1 MYAIID
7 VETTGGSPAQDRIIE
22 IAVFVFDGEKIVD
35 QFSSLVNPN
44 KKIDPYVTKLTGIS
58 DNMVKDAPTFVD
70 IHKKVL
76 QFLSP
81 ENIFVA
87 HNVKFDYGMVR
98 MEFKRMGMEFTR
110 KQIDTV
116 TLARKVLPGFNSYSL
131 GVLCDS
137 LGIKVENR
145 HRAHGDAEAT
155 VKLLDLILKQSSSK
169 KYIEIELNHGVD
181 VTILPPHLSM
191 GEIEKLPEEAGVFY
205 FKDEN
210 DQVIFIDAAKNIRK
224 QVISFFNKANE
235 TAAYSDKT
243 NIFRQIDFQASG
255 NELTARLL
263 AYKEIRTKTPPLN
276 KIPRLPKLSHA
287 IFITTDPEGFYH
299 LKALRIEEGEGE
311 MTLKFSSKSA
321 ALKVLNKIIAESYLH
336 VQFSLLRKITDPEQL
351 QNFKPSFNE
360 KIEKAVRK
368 YLYKNSN
375 FFIVGE
381 GRRPDENS
389 VVWIEN
395 SVYKG
400 FGYIY
405 PELTPVNIESLKDC
419 IVADEDDTE
428 IQKLIRLQLRK
439 SKGLKIISY

>member
-22 IAVFVFDGEKIVD
+22 IAVFIFDGERVVD
-35 QFSSLVNPN
+35 QFSSLVNPH

-58 DNMVKDAPTFVD
+58 DKMVVNAPSFKDLNQ
-70 IHKKVL
+70 KVL
-76 QFLSP
+76 AFLSP

-98 MEFKRMGMEFTR
+98 MEFKRMGMDFTR

-155 VKLLDLILKQSSSK
+155 VKLLDIILKQSSSK
-169 KYIEIELNHGVD
+169 KYIDIELNHGMD
-181 VTILPPHLSM
+181 ASILPPNLSM

-205 FKDEN
+205 FKDEKE
-210 DQVIFIDAAKNIRK
+210 VIIFIDAAKSIRK
-224 QVISFFNKANE
+224 QVISFFTKANE
-235 TAAYSDKT
+235 SAAYAQQQ
-243 NIFRQIDFQASG
+243 NLFRQIDFQATG
-255 NELTARLL
+255 NELTAKLL
-263 AYKEIRTKTPPLN
+263 AYKEIRKRTPPLN
-276 KIPRLPKLSHA
+276 KTPRPPKLSHA
-287 IFITTDPEGFYH
+287 IFIAPDTEGFNH
-299 LKALRIEEGEGE
+299 LKVLRIEEAEGE
-311 MTLKFSSKSA
+311 MTLKFSSKNA
-321 ALKVLNKIIAESYLH
+321 ALKVLNKIIAESYLQ

-351 QNFKPSFNE
+351 ENFKPSFNE

-368 YLYKNSN
+368 YLYKNAN

-395 SVYKG
+395 STYKG

-405 PELTPVNIESLKDC
+405 PELTPVNTETLKDC
-419 IVADEDDTE
+419 IEADEDDPE

-439 SKGLKIISY
+439 SKGLKVISY